1 MNEKR
6 IIKEWTT
13 KAPSW
18 DEIVD
23 YYRAR
28 PGRAEWLSKRLAVM
42 RGEIE
47 DTPEPNVEIIHPQ
60 EAAE

>member
-6 IIKEWTT
+6 IVKEWTA

-18 DEIVD
+18 GEIVEH
-23 YYRAR
+23 YRAR
-28 PGRAEWLSKRLAVM
+28 PGRVEWLAKRHPVM
-42 RGEIE
+42 RGEVE
-47 DTPEPNVEIIHPQ
+47 DTPEPTLVLAPEV

>member
-6 IIKEWTT
+6 IIKEPTA

-18 DEIVD
+18 SSIVD

-28 PGRAEWLSKRLAVM
+28 PGRVEWLSMRHPVM
-42 RGEIE
+42 RGEVE
-47 DTPEPNVEIIHPQ
+47 DTPEPIEIIVK

>member
-6 IIKEWTT
+6 VIKEPTA

-18 DEIVD
+18 DHIVD

-28 PGRAEWLSKRLAVM
+28 PGRIQWLSNRFPVL
-42 RGEIE
+42 RGEVE
-47 DTPEPNVEIIHPQ
+47 DAPEPTFLQ
-60 EAAE
+60 QAAE

>member
-1 MNEKR
+1 MNNAK
-6 IIKEWTT
+6 IVKEWTT

-18 DEIVD
+18 GSIVD

-28 PGRAEWLSKRLAVM
+28 PGRVEWLAKRHPVM

-47 DTPEPNVEIIHPQ
+47 DAPEPSVVLQDEQ
-60 EAAE
+60 QAAE